1 MLSAISLNGLNYP
14 VSRNIVNN
22 RVVKA
27 ILNGRDMTTLQK
39 VLIVDA
45 SRLVR
50 ASLSKLL
57 RGHFDVCEER
67 DAESAWQTLVLDS
80 SIIAVFSGLDIA
92 TLEGS
97 GLVERLRASKL
108 ARLNQLPYFQLVSDS
123 FSDDGR
129 EQARQLGVSEL
140 IPKRT
145 AGQEFQNLLL
155 RLIRPDLV
163 SEADSITAA
172 AEFGDQSDVGL
183 NDFKKRVES
192 LPDLSGKL
200 PTNEIAPASGQ
211 LEKADELCL
220 EDSLASTA
228 NAQPRGVLVFG
239 LDGYEGFRIR
249 YGWDLADKIVQKI
262 LGLLASKIHADES
275 MLPLVGG
282 RIAIISLMAG
292 REQSEK
298 FARGV
303 CRAMSAANI
312 SIKGTRV
319 PVTVSVGIAALPDD
333 SAATTTDELLHLAIS
348 RHDAA
353 HLTGGDRVVSMTGC
367 GGTSI
372 NQEVFFERLK
382 EMLADESPT
391 SMMSCKGWLT
401 AVCKKCR
408 KLRAAGEAPLC
419 PVGDLEENC

>member
-1 MLSAISLNGLNYP
+1 
-14 VSRNIVNN
+14 
-22 RVVKA
+22 
-27 ILNGRDMTTLQK
+27 MTKLQK

-80 SIIAVFSGLDIA
+80 SMIAVFSGLDIA
-92 TLEGS
+92 TLEGA

-129 EQARQLGVSEL
+129 AQAKQLGVSEF

-145 AGQEFQNLLL
+145 AGQEFRNLLL
-155 RLIRPDLV
+155 RLIKPDLV
-163 SEADSITAA
+163 SDPDAITGI

-183 NDFKKRVES
+183 NDFKQRVES
-192 LPDLSGKL
+192 LPDLSGEL
-200 PTNEIAPASGQ
+200 PTNQVSPAPGQ
-211 LEKADELCL
+211 LEQTDGRCL
-220 EDSLASTA
+220 ENSLANAA
-228 NAQPRGVLVFG
+228 NIQTRGVLVFG

-262 LGLLASKIHADES
+262 LGLLASKINADES

-303 CRAMSAANI
+303 CNAISAASI
-312 SIKGTRV
+312 SIQGTRV

-353 HLTGGDRVVSMTGC
+353 HLSGGNRVISMTGC

-372 NQEVFFERLK
+372 NQEVFFDRLK

-391 SMMSCKGWLT
+391 TLMSCKGWLT

-419 PVGDLEENC
+419 PIGDLNENC

>member
-1 MLSAISLNGLNYP
+1 
-14 VSRNIVNN
+14 
-22 RVVKA
+22 
-27 ILNGRDMTTLQK
+27 MTTLQK

-80 SIIAVFSGLDIA
+80 SIIAVFSGLDIV
-92 TLEGS
+92 TLEGA

-108 ARLNQLPYFQLVSDS
+108 ARLNQLPFFLLVSDS
-123 FSDDGR
+123 FAEHTR
-129 EQARQLGVSEL
+129 QAALELGVSEF
-140 IPKRT
+140 IPKKT
-145 AGQEFQNLLL
+145 AGPEFQNLLL
-155 RLIRPDLV
+155 RLVKPDAV
-163 SEADSITAA
+163 QASAV
-172 AEFGDQSDVGL
+172 AEFGEQSDVGIT
-183 NDFKKRVES
+183 DFKLQVDA
-192 LPDLSGKL
+192 LPDLSGDV
-200 PTNEIAPASGQ
+200 PAVPPGSRG
-211 LEKADELCL
+211 ADGDDLCL
-220 EDSLASTA
+220 QESLAA
-228 NAQPRGVLVFG
+228 DKVAQPRSVLVFG
-239 LDGYEGFRIR
+239 LDGYEDFRLS

-262 LGLLASKIHADES
+262 LGLLASKIHSDET
-275 MLPLVGG
+275 MLPLVSG
-282 RIAIISLMAG
+282 RIAIVSSMAG

-312 SIKGTRV
+312 SIRGTRV
-319 PVTVSVGIAALPDD
+319 SVTVSVGIAALPDD
-333 SAATTTDELLHLAIS
+333 QAATTTDELLHLAIS

-353 HLTGGDRVVSMTGC
+353 HLAGGNQVVSMTGC
-367 GGTSI
+367 GGNSM
-372 NQEVFFERLK
+372 NQEAFFMRLK

-419 PVGDLEENC
+419 PIGEIEESC

>member
-1 MLSAISLNGLNYP
+1 
-14 VSRNIVNN
+14 
-22 RVVKA
+22 
-27 ILNGRDMTTLQK
+27 MTKLQK

-92 TLEGS
+92 SLEGA

-108 ARLNQLPYFQLVSDS
+108 PRLNQLPYFQLISDS
-123 FSDDGR
+123 FPDNGR
-129 EQARQLGVSEL
+129 EEASRLGVTEF

-155 RLIRPDLV
+155 RLMKPDLDA
-163 SEADSITAA
+163 EPDLIANA
-172 AEFGDQSDVGL
+172 AEFGEQSDVSL
-183 NDFKKRVES
+183 YDFKKRVES
-192 LPDLSGKL
+192 LPDLSDEL
-200 PTNEIAPASGQ
+200 ITNQVAPLSRQLDKTEEVSPENSPAS
-211 LEKADELCL
+211 KN
-220 EDSLASTA
+220 
-228 NAQPRGVLVFG
+228 NAQPSGVLVFG
-239 LDGYEGFRIR
+239 LDGYEAFRIR
-249 YGWDLADKIVQKI
+249 YGWDMADKIVQKI
-262 LGLLASKIHADES
+262 LGLLASKIHSDES
-275 MLPLVGG
+275 MVPLVGG
-282 RIAIISLMAG
+282 RVAIISLLAG
-292 REQSEK
+292 REQCEI

-303 CRAMSAANI
+303 CRAMAAANI
-312 SIKGTRV
+312 LIQGARV

-353 HLTGGDRVVSMTGC
+353 HVSGGNRVVSMTGC

-372 NQEVFFERLK
+372 TQETFFERIK
-382 EMLADESPT
+382 EMLVDEPPN

-401 AVCKKCR
+401 VVCKKCR
-408 KLRAAGEAPLC
+408 KLRAEGEAPLC
-419 PVGDLEENC
+419 PVGGIEENC

>member
-1 MLSAISLNGLNYP
+1 
-14 VSRNIVNN
+14 
-22 RVVKA
+22 
-27 ILNGRDMTTLQK
+27 MTKLQK

-80 SIIAVFSGLDIA
+80 SIIAAFSGLDIA
-92 TLEGS
+92 TLEGAE
-97 GLVERLRASKL
+97 LVERLRASKL
-108 ARLNQLPYFQLVSDS
+108 ARLNRLPYFQLVSDS

-129 EQARQLGVSEL
+129 EQARQLGVSEF

-155 RLIRPDLV
+155 RLIKPELV
-163 SEADSITAA
+163 SEPDAMTSV

-183 NDFKKRVES
+183 NDFKQRVES
-192 LPDLSGKL
+192 LPDLSGEL
-200 PTNEIAPASGQ
+200 PTSQLSPIPRQ
-211 LEKADELCL
+211 LEKTDGQCL
-220 EDSLASTA
+220 EDSLASAA

-303 CRAMSAANI
+303 CNAISAANI
-312 SIKGTRV
+312 SIQGMRV
-319 PVTVSVGIAALPDD
+319 AVTVSVGIAALPDD

-353 HLTGGDRVVSMTGC
+353 HLSGGNRVISMTGC

-372 NQEVFFERLK
+372 NQEVFFERIK

-391 SMMSCKGWLT
+391 TLMSCKGWLT